1 MAPTCSWAA
10 PGDDLLVSRSD
21 AGEQRIGQL
30 AIGEPT
36 RGDPDY
42 EVNPDRQKLYG
53 WEDQPLVADDILV
66 GGTGADTFLFNPQ
79 INAKRDIILEHV
91 NADRTINWAGVAGE
105 NNELH
110 DHWVDSWGID
120 LIADYDAS
128 EDTIAIIGHTVA
140 PEVEYKLIDTDG
152 DGIDD
157 DAVSIIT
164 VYSNQGG
171 GGGAHTEDLIGQIV
185 VHGDFVDPEAIVTN
199 AGVTHGIVKTVDE
212 IQEALAPTGTL
223 KTSTL
228 EDGTEIV
235 GYDTRDDEGNLGAI
249 IEDPERF
256 IDNPYLDSGRF
267 EIASNIPA
275 GTPAPRAVIDETSH
289 AVLASMILTG
299 IGDDGESVD
308 GSPGAFVN
316 VPHVDGLAQESG
328 TVAFTFTADTPG
340 EGWQALFSKDASGY
354 VDGGHLTAW
363 ITSEQHVKVRYQSTD
378 QTVYVR
384 DYDVHIEA
392 GQSYHFAFSFDG
404 DSAELY
410 LDGELQAYDDLTN
423 NSETYELG
431 MTGNTESLVFGAST
445 TWRTSGELNNLH
457 DFFDGTI
464 ENVVVLD
471 RALYPLEH
479 LFLNEGTLEITPSDA
494 PVDPTAVVA
503 DPAVTETDDLPDAPG
518 VDLPGALAFWS
529 FADGAGNEFS
539 DARGGP
545 SAFAFTQEEG
555 LAVPAPTPPVR
566 PGPDGTP
573 DAALEFNGETSF
585 GFIAHDEAFEVT
597 QGTIALWIQ
606 PDDVSD
612 DAIILSK
619 DQSGAG
625 VGGHFRL
632 GYEDGGHIFIRVANG
647 DGGSN
652 KAWESSAPYL
662 NDGEWSHLAVSF
674 GAEGGV
680 TVYVDGVAIP
690 EYAWIR
696 KEGNEDLPSLQSEA
710 YILQNRE
717 PWILGADTAYTTN
730 NDTPDDFAADHEHLH
745 DAFDGAIA
753 GFGIWGG
760 FTPDDALTGEEVLQ
774 LFLEGPGTALTAP
787 SGIQPIALVD
797 DDVMGTVEA
806 DSLEGGYG
814 DDILDGG
821 AGDDVLEGGRGSDLL
836 LGGDGDDLIVSRSD
850 AGEQRIG
857 QLAIGEPTRGDPD
870 GEVNP
875 DRQKLYGWEG
885 MPLVSDDI
893 LVGGA
898 GADTFLFNPQIN
910 AKRDIILEHVND
922 DRTINWAGVAGENNE
937 LHDHW
942 VDSWGI
948 DMIADYDA
956 SEDSIAIVGHTVA
969 PEVEYKLIDTD
980 GDGVLDD
987 AVSIITVYSNQHG
1000 GGGAHT
1006 RDLIGQIVVR
1016 GDLVDAESILTN
1028 AGVTHGIVETVDEIH
1043 EAINPA
1049 GTLKTSML
1057 EDGTEIV
1064 GYDTR
1069 DDEGNLGVIIE
1080 NPEEFIDNPNLGSD
1094 RFEVASALP
1103 EGLPTPTVVLDET
1116 THPIAE
1122 EMILTGSIFD
1132 GVAQPGVPGRFGYIP
1147 HEGAAAGLA
1156 QESGTFA
1163 FSFTADTP
1171 GEGWQALFSKDAF
1184 GYVDGGHLTAWVSDY
1199 GHVKV
1204 RYQSTEHTVYLHD
1217 WEVDI
1222 EAGVS
1227 HHFAF
1232 TFDSTS
1238 ASFYLDGALRD
1249 SEDLSDMPG
1258 FAMGMS
1264 GNTESLVFG
1273 ASTVSRTPG
1282 GLDNLKEFFDGTI
1295 EDVVVLDRLLHPTE
1309 VLFLSEDALETNP
1322 PSEPPAVEDLLVE
1335 GTGDNDDLAGGA
1347 GNDTVLG
1354 FAGDDTLDGMAGD
1367 DTLDGGTGS
1376 DTLLG
1381 GEGADVLN
1389 GGADAPPSLVTF
1401 ADPGLFP
1408 NVAEFVD
1415 IGQSPAPGGTA
1426 VGIAGECMAIEDDAV
1441 ATLTFAG
1448 GTAGYTNS
1456 VGMYTTAADGTIGD
1470 VTLAFENV
1478 LALGAGDSVTVDLP
1492 GGVGCGFG
1500 LFLIVHGA
1508 RVNDGYEGLD
1518 LETGSLGFIY
1528 DLGGTGER
1536 AAKIT
1541 DAADDVSLVFDD
1553 GESLTVLQG
1562 PILHSTKRDGSAD
1575 LNADGE
1581 AHVVSGRLS
1590 GDNDTTLRVG
1600 FEDSPGGGDGDH
1612 NDVIIDVAIETLTD
1626 PASDTLAGGG
1636 GDDILTGGLGEDVF
1650 VFGDGGGTDR
1660 ITDFEVGV
1668 DRFALEGGLTI
1679 GSVYVVD
1686 ADADG
1691 VADDSLVLLSDGA
1704 VELIGVTGV
1713 TEGDLLGT

>member
-1 MAPTCSWAA
+1 
-10 PGDDLLVSRSD
+10 
-21 AGEQRIGQL
+21 
-30 AIGEPT
+30 
-36 RGDPDY
+36 
-42 EVNPDRQKLYG
+42 
-53 WEDQPLVADDILV
+53 
-66 GGTGADTFLFNPQ
+66 
-79 INAKRDIILEHV
+79 
-91 NADRTINWAGVAGE
+91 
-105 NNELH
+105 
-110 DHWVDSWGID
+110 
-120 LIADYDAS
+120 
-128 EDTIAIIGHTVA
+128 
-140 PEVEYKLIDTDG
+140 
-152 DGIDD
+152 
-157 DAVSIIT
+157 
-164 VYSNQGG
+164 
-171 GGGAHTEDLIGQIV
+171 
-185 VHGDFVDPEAIVTN
+185 
-199 AGVTHGIVKTVDE
+199 
-212 IQEALAPTGTL
+212 
-223 KTSTL
+223 
-228 EDGTEIV
+228 
-235 GYDTRDDEGNLGAI
+235 
-249 IEDPERF
+249 
-256 IDNPYLDSGRF
+256 
-267 EIASNIPA
+267 
-275 GTPAPRAVIDETSH
+275 
-289 AVLASMILTG
+289 
-299 IGDDGESVD
+299 
-308 GSPGAFVN
+308 
-316 VPHVDGLAQESG
+316 
-328 TVAFTFTADTPG
+328 
-340 EGWQALFSKDASGY
+340 
-354 VDGGHLTAW
+354 
-363 ITSEQHVKVRYQSTD
+363 
-378 QTVYVR
+378 
-384 DYDVHIEA
+384 
-392 GQSYHFAFSFDG
+392 
-404 DSAELY
+404 
-410 LDGELQAYDDLTN
+410 
-423 NSETYELG
+423 
-431 MTGNTESLVFGAST
+431 
-445 TWRTSGELNNLH
+445 
-457 DFFDGTI
+457 
-464 ENVVVLD
+464 
-471 RALYPLEH
+471 
-479 LFLNEGTLEITPSDA
+479 
-494 PVDPTAVVA
+494 
-503 DPAVTETDDLPDAPG
+503 
-518 VDLPGALAFWS
+518 
-529 FADGAGNEFS
+529 
-539 DARGGP
+539 
-545 SAFAFTQEEG
+545 
-555 LAVPAPTPPVR
+555 
-566 PGPDGTP
+566 
-573 DAALEFNGETSF
+573 
-585 GFIAHDEAFEVT
+585 VT
-597 QGTIALWIQ
+597 QGTIALWVQ
-606 PDDVSD
+606 PDDLSD

-625 VGGHFRL
+625 DGGHFRF
-632 GYEDGGHIFIRVANG
+632 GFEEDGRLFIRFANG

-652 KAWESSAPYL
+652 KAWESSASYL
-662 NDGEWSHLAVSF
+662 QEGQWTHIAISFSAEDGI
-674 GAEGGV
+674 
-680 TVYVDGVAIP
+680 TVYTDGVAIP
-690 EYAWIR
+690 DYAWIR

-710 YILQNRE
+710 YILQNQE
-717 PWILGADTAYTTN
+717 PWILGADTSGTNN
-730 NDTPDDFAADHEHLH
+730 NDTPEDFAADHEHLH

-760 FTPDDALTGEEVLQ
+760 FTSDDA
-774 LFLEGPGTALTAP
+774 
-787 SGIQPIALVD
+787 
-797 DDVMGTVEA
+797 
-806 DSLEGGYG
+806 
-814 DDILDGG
+814 
-821 AGDDVLEGGRGSDLL
+821 
-836 LGGDGDDLIVSRSD
+836 
-850 AGEQRIG
+850 
-857 QLAIGEPTRGDPD
+857 
-870 GEVNP
+870 
-875 DRQKLYGWEG
+875 
-885 MPLVSDDI
+885 
-893 LVGGA
+893 
-898 GADTFLFNPQIN
+898 
-910 AKRDIILEHVND
+910 
-922 DRTINWAGVAGENNE
+922 
-937 LHDHW
+937 
-942 VDSWGI
+942 
-948 DMIADYDA
+948 
-956 SEDSIAIVGHTVA
+956 
-969 PEVEYKLIDTD
+969 
-980 GDGVLDD
+980 
-987 AVSIITVYSNQHG
+987 
-1000 GGGAHT
+1000 
-1006 RDLIGQIVVR
+1006 
-1016 GDLVDAESILTN
+1016 
-1028 AGVTHGIVETVDEIH
+1028 
-1043 EAINPA
+1043 
-1049 GTLKTSML
+1049 LKTSML

-1122 EMILTGSIFD
+1122 EIILTGSIFD

-1147 HEGAAAGLA
+1147 HEGAAARLA
-1156 QESGTFA
+1156 QEAGTFA
-1163 FSFTADTP
+1163 FTFTADTP
-1171 GEGWQALFSKDAF
+1171 GEGWQALFSKDAS

-1295 EDVVVLDRLLHPTE
+1295 EDVVVLDRLLHPTK

-1415 IGQSPAPGGTA
+1415 IGQFPAPGGTA

-1456 VGMYTTAADGTIGD
+1456 VGMYTTAADVTIGD

-1590 GDNDTTLRVG
+1590 GENDTTLRVG

-1636 GDDILTGGLGEDVF
+1636 GNDILTGGLGEDVF
-1650 VFGDGGGTDR
+1650 VFSDGGGTDR

-1668 DRFALEGGLTI
+1668 DRFVLDDGLTI

>member
-1 MAPTCSWAA
+1 M
-10 PGDDLLVSRSD
+10 
-21 AGEQRIGQL
+21 
-30 AIGEPT
+30 
-36 RGDPDY
+36 
-42 EVNPDRQKLYG
+42 
-53 WEDQPLVADDILV
+53 
-66 GGTGADTFLFNPQ
+66 
-79 INAKRDIILEHV
+79 
-91 NADRTINWAGVAGE
+91 
-105 NNELH
+105 
-110 DHWVDSWGID
+110 DSWGID

-185 VHGDFVDPEAIVTN
+185 VHGDFVDPEVIVTN

-235 GYDTRDDEGNLGAI
+235 GYDTRDNEGNLGAI

-267 EIASNIPA
+267 KIASNIPA

-328 TVAFTFTADTPG
+328 TVAFTFTADTPD

-354 VDGGHLTAW
+354 IDGGHLTAW

-392 GQSYHFAFSFDG
+392 GQSY
-404 DSAELY
+404 
-410 LDGELQAYDDLTN
+410 
-423 NSETYELG
+423 
-431 MTGNTESLVFGAST
+431 
-445 TWRTSGELNNLH
+445 
-457 DFFDGTI
+457 
-464 ENVVVLD
+464 
-471 RALYPLEH
+471 
-479 LFLNEGTLEITPSDA
+479 
-494 PVDPTAVVA
+494 
-503 DPAVTETDDLPDAPG
+503 
-518 VDLPGALAFWS
+518 
-529 FADGAGNEFS
+529 
-539 DARGGP
+539 
-545 SAFAFTQEEG
+545 
-555 LAVPAPTPPVR
+555 
-566 PGPDGTP
+566 
-573 DAALEFNGETSF
+573 
-585 GFIAHDEAFEVT
+585 
-597 QGTIALWIQ
+597 
-606 PDDVSD
+606 
-612 DAIILSK
+612 
-619 DQSGAG
+619 
-625 VGGHFRL
+625 
-632 GYEDGGHIFIRVANG
+632 
-647 DGGSN
+647 
-652 KAWESSAPYL
+652 
-662 NDGEWSHLAVSF
+662 
-674 GAEGGV
+674 
-680 TVYVDGVAIP
+680 
-690 EYAWIR
+690 
-696 KEGNEDLPSLQSEA
+696 
-710 YILQNRE
+710 
-717 PWILGADTAYTTN
+717 
-730 NDTPDDFAADHEHLH
+730 
-745 DAFDGAIA
+745 
-753 GFGIWGG
+753 
-760 FTPDDALTGEEVLQ
+760 
-774 LFLEGPGTALTAP
+774 
-787 SGIQPIALVD
+787 
-797 DDVMGTVEA
+797 
-806 DSLEGGYG
+806 
-814 DDILDGG
+814 
-821 AGDDVLEGGRGSDLL
+821 
-836 LGGDGDDLIVSRSD
+836 
-850 AGEQRIG
+850 
-857 QLAIGEPTRGDPD
+857 
-870 GEVNP
+870 
-875 DRQKLYGWEG
+875 
-885 MPLVSDDI
+885 
-893 LVGGA
+893 
-898 GADTFLFNPQIN
+898 
-910 AKRDIILEHVND
+910 
-922 DRTINWAGVAGENNE
+922 
-937 LHDHW
+937 
-942 VDSWGI
+942 
-948 DMIADYDA
+948 
-956 SEDSIAIVGHTVA
+956 
-969 PEVEYKLIDTD
+969 
-980 GDGVLDD
+980 
-987 AVSIITVYSNQHG
+987 
-1000 GGGAHT
+1000 
-1006 RDLIGQIVVR
+1006 
-1016 GDLVDAESILTN
+1016 
-1028 AGVTHGIVETVDEIH
+1028 
-1043 EAINPA
+1043 
-1049 GTLKTSML
+1049 
-1057 EDGTEIV
+1057 
-1064 GYDTR
+1064 
-1069 DDEGNLGVIIE
+1069 
-1080 NPEEFIDNPNLGSD
+1080 
-1094 RFEVASALP
+1094 
-1103 EGLPTPTVVLDET
+1103 
-1116 THPIAE
+1116 
-1122 EMILTGSIFD
+1122 
-1132 GVAQPGVPGRFGYIP
+1132 
-1147 HEGAAAGLA
+1147 
-1156 QESGTFA
+1156 
-1163 FSFTADTP
+1163 
-1171 GEGWQALFSKDAF
+1171 
-1184 GYVDGGHLTAWVSDY
+1184 
-1199 GHVKV
+1199 
-1204 RYQSTEHTVYLHD
+1204 
-1217 WEVDI
+1217 
-1222 EAGVS
+1222 
-1227 HHFAF
+1227 HFAF

-1335 GTGDNDDLAGGA
+1335 GTGDNDDLAGEA

-1415 IGQSPAPGGTA
+1415 IGQFPAPGGTA

-1590 GDNDTTLRVG
+1590 GENDPTLRVG

-1636 GDDILTGGLGEDVF
+1636 GNDILTGGLGEDVF
-1650 VFGDGGGTDR
+1650 VFSDGGGTDR

-1668 DRFALEGGLTI
+1668 DRFVLDDGLTI

>member
-1 MAPTCSWAA
+1 
-10 PGDDLLVSRSD
+10 
-21 AGEQRIGQL
+21 
-30 AIGEPT
+30 
-36 RGDPDY
+36 
-42 EVNPDRQKLYG
+42 
-53 WEDQPLVADDILV
+53 
-66 GGTGADTFLFNPQ
+66 
-79 INAKRDIILEHV
+79 
-91 NADRTINWAGVAGE
+91 
-105 NNELH
+105 
-110 DHWVDSWGID
+110 VDSWGID

-185 VHGDFVDPEAIVTN
+185 VHGDFVDPEVIVTN

-235 GYDTRDDEGNLGAI
+235 GYDTRDNEGNLGAI

-267 EIASNIPA
+267 KIASNIPA

-328 TVAFTFTADTPG
+328 TVAFTFTADTPD

-354 VDGGHLTAW
+354 IDGGHLTAW

-392 GQSYHFAFSFDG
+392 GQSY
-404 DSAELY
+404 
-410 LDGELQAYDDLTN
+410 
-423 NSETYELG
+423 
-431 MTGNTESLVFGAST
+431 
-445 TWRTSGELNNLH
+445 
-457 DFFDGTI
+457 
-464 ENVVVLD
+464 
-471 RALYPLEH
+471 
-479 LFLNEGTLEITPSDA
+479 
-494 PVDPTAVVA
+494 
-503 DPAVTETDDLPDAPG
+503 
-518 VDLPGALAFWS
+518 
-529 FADGAGNEFS
+529 
-539 DARGGP
+539 
-545 SAFAFTQEEG
+545 
-555 LAVPAPTPPVR
+555 
-566 PGPDGTP
+566 
-573 DAALEFNGETSF
+573 
-585 GFIAHDEAFEVT
+585 
-597 QGTIALWIQ
+597 
-606 PDDVSD
+606 
-612 DAIILSK
+612 
-619 DQSGAG
+619 
-625 VGGHFRL
+625 
-632 GYEDGGHIFIRVANG
+632 
-647 DGGSN
+647 
-652 KAWESSAPYL
+652 
-662 NDGEWSHLAVSF
+662 
-674 GAEGGV
+674 
-680 TVYVDGVAIP
+680 
-690 EYAWIR
+690 
-696 KEGNEDLPSLQSEA
+696 
-710 YILQNRE
+710 
-717 PWILGADTAYTTN
+717 
-730 NDTPDDFAADHEHLH
+730 
-745 DAFDGAIA
+745 
-753 GFGIWGG
+753 
-760 FTPDDALTGEEVLQ
+760 
-774 LFLEGPGTALTAP
+774 
-787 SGIQPIALVD
+787 
-797 DDVMGTVEA
+797 
-806 DSLEGGYG
+806 
-814 DDILDGG
+814 
-821 AGDDVLEGGRGSDLL
+821 
-836 LGGDGDDLIVSRSD
+836 
-850 AGEQRIG
+850 
-857 QLAIGEPTRGDPD
+857 
-870 GEVNP
+870 
-875 DRQKLYGWEG
+875 
-885 MPLVSDDI
+885 
-893 LVGGA
+893 
-898 GADTFLFNPQIN
+898 
-910 AKRDIILEHVND
+910 
-922 DRTINWAGVAGENNE
+922 
-937 LHDHW
+937 
-942 VDSWGI
+942 
-948 DMIADYDA
+948 
-956 SEDSIAIVGHTVA
+956 
-969 PEVEYKLIDTD
+969 
-980 GDGVLDD
+980 
-987 AVSIITVYSNQHG
+987 
-1000 GGGAHT
+1000 
-1006 RDLIGQIVVR
+1006 
-1016 GDLVDAESILTN
+1016 
-1028 AGVTHGIVETVDEIH
+1028 
-1043 EAINPA
+1043 
-1049 GTLKTSML
+1049 
-1057 EDGTEIV
+1057 
-1064 GYDTR
+1064 
-1069 DDEGNLGVIIE
+1069 
-1080 NPEEFIDNPNLGSD
+1080 
-1094 RFEVASALP
+1094 
-1103 EGLPTPTVVLDET
+1103 
-1116 THPIAE
+1116 
-1122 EMILTGSIFD
+1122 
-1132 GVAQPGVPGRFGYIP
+1132 
-1147 HEGAAAGLA
+1147 
-1156 QESGTFA
+1156 
-1163 FSFTADTP
+1163 
-1171 GEGWQALFSKDAF
+1171 
-1184 GYVDGGHLTAWVSDY
+1184 
-1199 GHVKV
+1199 
-1204 RYQSTEHTVYLHD
+1204 
-1217 WEVDI
+1217 
-1222 EAGVS
+1222 
-1227 HHFAF
+1227 HFAF

-1335 GTGDNDDLAGGA
+1335 GTGDNDDLAGEA

-1415 IGQSPAPGGTA
+1415 IGQFPAPGGTA

-1590 GDNDTTLRVG
+1590 GENDPTLRVG

-1636 GDDILTGGLGEDVF
+1636 GNDILTGGLGEDVF
-1650 VFGDGGGTDR
+1650 VFSDGGGTDR

-1668 DRFALEGGLTI
+1668 DRFVLDDGLTI